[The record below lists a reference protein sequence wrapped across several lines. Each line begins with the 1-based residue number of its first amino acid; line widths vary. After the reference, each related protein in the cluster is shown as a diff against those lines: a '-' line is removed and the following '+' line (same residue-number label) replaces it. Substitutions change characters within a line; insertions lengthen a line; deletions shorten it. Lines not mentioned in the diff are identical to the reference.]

1 MGTVASPNDE
11 WLELYNTSSK
21 SVDLSGWHLHSL
33 TGKDPDPDITITS
46 KSIEPFGFFLLERK
60 SSEENPDGTVSDI
73 SADQIYTGALSDSGE
88 VLELRDRDGNLQDLT
103 GSVASGSVLAW
114 YGKGDKKTRSSMER
128 IDPLKPGNDPTNWA
142 TNDGITRNGR
152 DAAGNPINGT
162 PRARNSAYTDRPP
175 SSVSDLKIDTENS
188 FFGNVRLTWSTP
200 KDSDDPP
207 GNLTYDLRYSTRS
220 FDTLADW
227 ENALKVASSSLL
239 AVAESGAPASASFQI
254 LDYNKTYHFALKTCD
269 KKACSEISNQA
280 EYTIKPAISEEI
292 TAFRGPARPTI
303 SWEFQVPDGGY
314 LNQPVAAK
322 DGTIYFGASNETT
335 GVPRLFAVNPDGVEK
350 WRYNNEVAGHGVPT
364 TPAVS
369 DDSAVYFGHLSS
381 WITALNPNGTLRW
394 QFDASRVNG
403 VGVDEDGG
411 ISFTSNNKV
420 ITRVGPNGSEKWQIF
435 NPAAFDATP
444 LAIPGD
450 KDIYLGFNEINGMP
464 YFYRLKGDDGTIV
477 WQRRVSSDQLYQAPY
492 DPVFDKATD
501 KFYTATTAGH
511 IISVNRSDG
520 AIESHLF
527 SPGAS
532 ATTKV
537 AVFGDILIVGVN
549 FPYNPASGSVVFGL
563 NKADKSVEW
572 TFQVDSPVNKQIAV
586 DADGNLY
593 FATRAGRLYSLDK
606 NGQERWVLDLGAP
619 TDLYPILGENAVF
632 IGVNGSTGGKLLKI
646 SDF

>member
-11 WLELYNTSSK
+11 WLELYNTSSE
-21 SVDLSGWHLHSL
+21 SVDLSGWRLRSL
-33 TGKDPDPDITITS
+33 TDNTPDIIFAS
-46 KSIEPFGFFLLERK
+46 KSIEPFGFFLLERTDD
-60 SSEENPDGTVSDI
+60 NTISDI
-73 SADQIYTGALSDSGE
+73 ISDKVANGQIYTGGLNDAGE

-114 YGKGDKKTRSSMER
+114 YGKGAKETRSSMER

-142 TNDGITRNGR
+142 TNDGITRNGH
-152 DAAGNPINGT
+152 DAGGNPINGT
-162 PRARNSAYTDRPP
+162 PRARNSAYTDKPP
-175 SSVSDLKIDTENS
+175 LAVSDLKIDTEAS
-188 FFGNVRLTWSTP
+188 FFGNVKLTWSTP
-200 KDSDDPP
+200 KDNDDPP

-220 FDTLADW
+220 LNTLADW
-227 ENALKVASSSLL
+227 ENALKVASSSLPP
-239 AVAESGAPASASFQI
+239 VAEAGAPASTSFQI

-280 EYTIKPAISEEI
+280 EYTIKPAISERII
-292 TAFRGPARPTI
+292 TFRGPARPTI

-335 GVPRLFAVNPDGVEK
+335 GVPRLFAVNPNGIEK
-350 WRYNNEVAGHGVPT
+350 WRYNNELAGYGVPT

-369 DDSAVYFGHLSS
+369 DDGAVYFGHLSS
-381 WITALNPNGTLRW
+381 WITALNPDGTLRW

-403 VGVDEDGG
+403 VGIDEDGG
-411 ISFTSNNKV
+411 VSFTSENKT
-420 ITRVGPNGSEKWQIF
+420 ITRVGPNGIKKWQLID
-435 NPAAFDATP
+435 PLAFDSTP
-444 LAIPGD
+444 VAVPGD
-450 KDIYLGFNEINGMP
+450 KDIYLGFDWTGLP
-464 YFYRLKGDDGTIV
+464 GFYRLRGNDGFPV
-477 WQRRVSSDQLYQAPY
+477 WQSRVSDSFTYRAY

-520 AIESHLF
+520 AIDSRLF
-527 SPGAS
+527 APGGA

-563 NKADKSVEW
+563 NKADKSVGW
-572 TFQVDSPVNKQIAV
+572 TFHVDSPVNKQIAV

-606 NGQERWVLDLGAP
+606 DGNQRWILDLGAP
-619 TDLYPILGENAVF
+619 TDLYPILGESAVF
-632 IGVNGSTGGKLLKI
+632 IGVSGSGGGKLLKI